1 MDMFLAVLGI
11 VWIAAAVIQDLK
23 SREVANWINFSLVI
37 FALAYRSFYWIFS
50 GEQMFFLSGI
60 LGLAIFF
67 IVAHLFYYLRL
78 FAGGYAKL
86 LIALGAILP
95 TAGGYYE
102 NALIMLFFI
111 LVLLAGGGVYSFCYS
126 ILLSFISWNKFLKEF
141 KVQVRKN
148 AFYLVI
154 AAIVSAV
161 LATFSMF
168 SGDFVS
174 ALASVL
180 IILISALY
188 VYVKAVESACLI
200 YEVSPDKLSEGDWL
214 ASELIVKGRKI
225 NPFWEG
231 ISQEEIEFIKKNYKS
246 KVKIKGGV
254 PFTPAFLI
262 AFIAVLYVS
271 YFVGFDFMLERL
283 MRFIA

>member
-78 FAGGYAKL
+78 FAGGDAKL

-180 IILISALY
+180 IILISVLFI
-188 VYVKAVESACLI
+188 VNDINSA
-200 YEVSPDKLSEGDWL
+200 
-214 ASELIVKGRKI
+214 
-225 NPFWEG
+225 
-231 ISQEEIEFIKKNYKS
+231 
-246 KVKIKGGV
+246 
-254 PFTPAFLI
+254 
-262 AFIAVLYVS
+262 
-271 YFVGFDFMLERL
+271 
-283 MRFIA
+283 